1 MSVSSSRARMVMMP
15 HNAVDIYGIS
25 LHASHL
31 LGDITLAGYKTVLQL
46 NPLVAPAEVTR
57 GTEDE
62 ENA

>member
-1 MSVSSSRARMVMMP
+1 MVMMP